1 MMYASKRLIG
11 GNLPFTPSKI
21 SRSARLAVTCALSD
35 AIAVLGRP
43 PWRSTM
49 ATEDMLHPVAR
60 RGTVCGRVV
69 AVFFSKD
76 E

>member
-1 MMYASKRLIG
+1 
-11 GNLPFTPSKI
+11 
-21 SRSARLAVTCALSD
+21 
-35 AIAVLGRP
+35 
-43 PWRSTM
+43 M

-60 RGTVCGRVV
+60 RGIVCGRVV